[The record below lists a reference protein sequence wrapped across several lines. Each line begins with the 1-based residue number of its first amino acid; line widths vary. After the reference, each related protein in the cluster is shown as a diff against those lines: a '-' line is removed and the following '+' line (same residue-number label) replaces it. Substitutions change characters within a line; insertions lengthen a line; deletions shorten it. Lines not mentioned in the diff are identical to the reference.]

1 MSDPKESDHENQE
14 EESSDS
20 PTLHHRVPK
29 CARCRTH
36 GTVSWLKGHKHYCR
50 WRDCTCAK
58 CQLITERQRV
68 TAARVALLRQ
78 QRKGAELRAKYQRE
92 LENARLTY
100 SMVFQANGLAAFP
113 SNHRHHFYHHPAQAN
128 MSHLEPRIT
137 EITPS
142 SESLKRCNSFSEE
155 VDDGTPSPKRTALS
169 PDLDVKR
176 EPREHGGERP
186 AMKSPV
192 SSPQARK
199 TPDQESV
206 NSNGKYLQ
214 ESLYDRPHEYQYPW
228 LSKELSALSLR
239 HPPMELLSK
248 LFPHHNMTTLEHILQ
263 SCHGSV
269 VESIEML
276 LSTQESRGSK
286 VRALGGFGFSA
297 VSHASPFLHSPMT
310 RNVITRPLTSTHA
323 CSPTRLYPASPLPPP
338 LLVKPKPEMAF
349 KFSSIA
355 HAPYNT
361 ESRAYGLA
369 MTRFCSRCGHKI
381 AVFDKFCAHCG
392 KVLSESANGL

>member
-1 MSDPKESDHENQE
+1 M
-14 EESSDS
+14 
-20 PTLHHRVPK
+20 
-29 CARCRTH
+29 
-36 GTVSWLKGHKHYCR
+36 
-50 WRDCTCAK
+50 
-58 CQLITERQRV
+58 
-68 TAARVALLRQ
+68 
-78 QRKGAELRAKYQRE
+78 
-92 LENARLTY
+92 
-100 SMVFQANGLAAFP
+100 
-113 SNHRHHFYHHPAQAN
+113 
-128 MSHLEPRIT
+128 
-137 EITPS
+137 
-142 SESLKRCNSFSEE
+142 
-155 VDDGTPSPKRTALS
+155 S

-186 AMKSPV
+186 AMTSPV

-199 TPDQESV
+199 TPDQESA
-206 NSNGKYLQ
+206 NSNGKYLR

-248 LFPHHNMTTLEHILQ
+248 LFPHQNMTTLEHILQ

-276 LSTQESRGSK
+276 LSTQEARGSK

-297 VSHASPFLHSPMT
+297 VSHASPFLHGPMT

-361 ESRAYGLA
+361 ESRACGLA